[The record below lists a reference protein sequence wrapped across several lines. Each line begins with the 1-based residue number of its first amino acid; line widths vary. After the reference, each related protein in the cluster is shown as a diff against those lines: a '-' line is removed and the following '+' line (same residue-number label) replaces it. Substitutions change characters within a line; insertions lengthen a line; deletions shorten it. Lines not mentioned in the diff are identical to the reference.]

1 MGRWLDALK
10 DITKISMDAPRRT
23 DKTDETPAQEVLSV
37 LSVGGGPPH
46 ENFRGQNVA
55 GGIGSVSFVSALPGV
70 HPEFTLAEPDVKFSM
85 DARDQTDKTDKT
97 FPDYPETLAGIIASG
112 CPENIPAERWH
123 QFVDDAGLFL
133 DLWGSEAERLGWT
146 SADLFGLDPVK
157 PMQRYDRQG
166 VVWMLKGEAVIEL
179 TANAARLSGGL
190 TFYRRLP

>member
-23 DKTDETPAQEVLSV
+23 DKTDETLRKRFCRFCQL
-37 LSVGGGPPH
+37 GGCPPR

-55 GGIGSVSFVSALPGV
+55 GGVGFVGFVSALPGV

-157 PMQRYDRQG
+157 PMARYDNMG
-166 VVWMLKGEAVIEL
+166 MVWMLKGEAVIEL
-179 TANAARLSGGL
+179 TAKSAKLSGGL
-190 TFYRRLP
+190 TYRRRP

>member
-10 DITKISMDAPRRT
+10 DTAKISMDAPRRT
-23 DKTDETPAQEVLSV
+23 DKTDKTGTKGVLSV
-37 LSVGGGPPH
+37 LSVGSGSACKS
-46 ENFRGQNVA
+46 FRGQNVA
-55 GGIGSVSFVSALPGV
+55 DDGGSVSFVSALPGV

-97 FPDYPETLAGIIASG
+97 FPNYPETLAGIIASG

-157 PMQRYDRQG
+157 PMARYDNMG
-166 VVWMLKGEAVIEL
+166 VLWMLKGDAVLEL
-179 TANAARLSGGL
+179 TAKSATLSGGL
-190 TFYRRLP
+190 TYRRRP